1 MTERSRWTVSWWRVV
16 VALVVVFFSIA
27 LLEWWT
33 APFLMAR
40 SIGTGEAA
48 VLPVP
53 PPDPTLTTG
62 SASPVKRS
70 GVSFE
75 VPWIETE
82 KSKLAPNSEVVEFT
96 NGLEMFVGRPPRSLE
111 IVRATRGIRA
121 AAVRYELGGDVLSSQ
136 FAWTSAALGTTAN
149 DAKWW
154 RTPIYN
160 EKVELLLMEKSVVA
174 GLATGPRVVPIYSF
188 SFGQIR
194 GFQIGDPKGRRN
206 AVHLYLFDEADRSC
220 GILLVNSQKVTQSE
234 INALVATLRFG
245 K

>member
-1 MTERSRWTVSWWRVV
+1 MTERSRWTVSWLRVV
-16 VALVVVFFSIA
+16 AALVVVFCSIA

-33 APFLMAR
+33 APFLIAR
-40 SIGTGEAA
+40 SMGTGEAA
-48 VLPVP
+48 VLPAP
-53 PPDPTLTTG
+53 PPDPTLTMG
-62 SASPVKRS
+62 SSSLVKRS

-82 KSKLAPNSEVVEFT
+82 KSKLAPDSEAVKFT
-96 NGLEMFVGRPPRSLE
+96 NGLEMFIGRPPRSLE
-111 IVRATRGIRA
+111 IVRATKGIRA

-174 GLATGPRVVPIYSF
+174 GLATGSQVGPIYSF
-188 SFGQIR
+188 TFGQIR

-206 AVHLYLFDEADRSC
+206 AVHLYLFDKADRSC
-220 GILLVNSQKVTQSE
+220 GIFLVNLQNVTQSE
-234 INALVATLRFG
+234 INALVATLRFE